1 VYSSTSWPRRA
12 LAALPWLA
20 YPLAVWAGLALAGTR
35 AAAALV
41 LGLLALRALPVL
53 RAGAAEARGLLVP
66 VAAAG
71 LPALVAAWLDD
82 PRLLLIVPA
91 LVSGGLLFAFARTL
105 RRGPPLVETL
115 ARLQVGELSPA
126 EARYCRS
133 VTWLWCGF
141 FAVNGLVAVALA
153 WAGPLRAWALWTGL
167 YSYLA
172 LALIFALEATVR
184 FVRFGRPAF
193 GRRERPLARP
203 SADAG
208 GVGRGP

>member
-1 VYSSTSWPRRA
+1 MYSSTSWLRRA
-12 LAALPWLA
+12 LAVLPWLA
-20 YPLAVWAGLALAGTR
+20 YPLAVWAGLALAGPR

-41 LGLLALRALPVL
+41 LGLLALRALPLL
-53 RAGAAEARGLLVP
+53 RARSAEARRLLVP

-82 PRLLLIVPA
+82 PHLLLIVPA

-105 RRGPPLVETL
+105 RRGPPLVETF
-115 ARLQVGELSPA
+115 ARLQVGEISPA

-141 FAVNGLVAVALA
+141 FAANGIVAAALA
-153 WAGPLRAWALWTGL
+153 WAGSLRAWALWTGL

-172 LALIFALEATVR
+172 VALLFALEASVR
-184 FVRFGRPAF
+184 FARFGRSPF
-193 GRRERPLARP
+193 GERPAP
-203 SADAG
+203 
-208 GVGRGP
+208 